1 MNVTRVRVEMR
12 RHHDDDDPR
21 RSLESLMR
29 AFKRAVDQCG
39 VIHECKERRYY
50 EKPSAKRRR
59 KLRERAYKREL
70 EKREASGRI
79 KEGKGNRKTR
89 KFSRGTDG

>member
-21 RSLESLMR
+21 RSLDSLVK
-29 AFKRAVDQCG
+29 AFKRAVEQCG
-39 VIHECKERRYY
+39 IIHECKERQYY

-70 EKREASGRI
+70 EKREASGSI
-79 KEGKGNRKTR
+79 NNKGNRKRR
-89 KFSRGTDG
+89 KFDD